1 MVVLQ
6 KFSYQCLD
14 VINRGV
20 GLPDGVFVL
29 SVEIC
34 PGQVTPGVAD
44 NDSIRVEHGNNFED
58 VMFP

>member
-1 MVVLQ
+1 M
-6 KFSYQCLD
+6 
-14 VINRGV
+14 INRGV

>member
-1 MVVLQ
+1 M
-6 KFSYQCLD
+6 
-14 VINRGV
+14 INRGV

-34 PGQVTPGVAD
+34 PGQVTPGVAN
-44 NDSIRVEHGNNFED
+44 NDSVRVEHGNNLED